1 MHKSS
6 RSRGRDQAA
15 RRLALAFATLIIATT
30 AAAGQ
35 SAVQDYPQ
43 WRGKSSDG
51 SASAFIAPSTW
62 PDSLTRHWRI
72 DVGEGYA
79 TPLVIGDTVYVFA
92 RRDGNEVLT
101 AIDAATGAE
110 RWHSSYP
117 LPYTPSGP
125 TVAHGSGPKATP
137 LFHEGKLF
145 TLGISGILSAFD
157 AKTGV
162 RLWQTAA
169 PAEVPFFS
177 AASSPVG
184 ATGIVIVH
192 PGNYEPLTA
201 FDTNT
206 GAIKW
211 RAGAGGF
218 FMSPLIVTLGGISQ
232 VVSVTQQDVIG
243 VSPDNGAVLWKH
255 TWAGG
260 GMGGTMPIVY
270 GDTILVGA
278 GNGLMAFRPS
288 QKDGRWVTEMLWQTS
303 DVTFYL
309 SNPVVVGD
317 ILFGLSQRVRGQYF
331 AIDAKTGKVLWL
343 GPPRQ
348 ATNTAVVKADGLLV
362 LLNDNAELIVA
373 RASQTAFEP
382 LKRYTVAE
390 SATWAQPTL
399 SGQRIFVKDVSSL
412 TMWTVDR

>member
-1 MHKSS
+1 LFACTVLTV
-6 RSRGRDQAA
+6 AA
-15 RRLALAFATLIIATT
+15 TAFGQN
-30 AAAGQ
+30 AA
-35 SAVQDYPQ
+35 QDYLQ
-43 WRGKSSDG
+43 WRGKGGDG
-51 SASAFIAPSTW
+51 SASAFIAPSAW

-92 RRDGNEVLT
+92 RRDGNEVISS
-101 AIDAATGAE
+101 IDASTGAE
-110 RWHSSYP
+110 RWRSSYP

-125 TVAHGSGPKATP
+125 TVAHGSGPKSTP
-137 LFHEGKLF
+137 LFHDGKLF
-145 TLGISGILSAFD
+145 TLGISGVLSAFD
-157 AKTGV
+157 AKTGK
-162 RLWQTAA
+162 RLWQTSA
-169 PAEVPFFS
+169 PAEVPFYS

-184 ATGIVIVH
+184 AQGIVIVH

-201 FDTNT
+201 FDVNT

-218 FMSPLIVTLGGISQ
+218 FMSPLIVTLAGVPQ

-243 VSPDNGAVLWKH
+243 VSLDNGAVLWKQI
-255 TWAGG
+255 WAGG
-260 GMGGTMPIVY
+260 GMGGTMPIAH

-278 GNGLMAFRPS
+278 GNGLMAIRPS
-288 QKDGRWVTEMLWQTS
+288 QKNGVWVTETLWQTN
-303 DVTFYL
+303 DVGFYL

-317 ILFGLSQRVRGQYF
+317 TLYGLSTRDRGQYF
-331 AIDAKTGKVLWL
+331 AIDVKTGKVLWL

-348 ATNTAVVKADGLLV
+348 ATNTAVVKAGDLLF

-373 RASQTAFEP
+373 RASPTAFEP

-390 SATWAQPTL
+390 SATWAQPAI
-399 SGQRIFVKDVSSL
+399 SGKRIFVKDVNSL
-412 TMWTVDR
+412 TLWTVD

>member
-1 MHKSS
+1 LFACTVLTV
-6 RSRGRDQAA
+6 AA
-15 RRLALAFATLIIATT
+15 TAFGQN
-30 AAAGQ
+30 AA
-35 SAVQDYPQ
+35 QDYLQ
-43 WRGKSSDG
+43 WRGKGGDG
-51 SASAFIAPSTW
+51 SASAFIAPSAW

-92 RRDGNEVLT
+92 RRDGNEVISS
-101 AIDAATGAE
+101 IDASTGAE
-110 RWHSSYP
+110 RWRSSYP

-145 TLGISGILSAFD
+145 TLGISGVLSAFD
-157 AKTGV
+157 AKTGK
-162 RLWQTAA
+162 RLWQTSA
-169 PAEVPFFS
+169 PAEVPFYS

-184 ATGIVIVH
+184 AQGIVIVH

-201 FDTNT
+201 FDVNT

-218 FMSPLIVTLGGISQ
+218 FMSPLIVTLAGVPQ

-243 VSPDNGAVLWKH
+243 VSLDNGAVLWKQI
-255 TWAGG
+255 WAGG
-260 GMGGTMPIVY
+260 GMGGTMPIAH

-278 GNGLMAFRPS
+278 GNGLMAIRPS
-288 QKDGRWVTEMLWQTS
+288 QKNGVWVTETLWQTN
-303 DVTFYL
+303 DVGFYL

-317 ILFGLSQRVRGQYF
+317 TLYGLSTRDRGQYF
-331 AIDAKTGKVLWL
+331 AIDVKTGKVLWL

-348 ATNTAVVKADGLLV
+348 ATNTAVVKAGDLLF

-373 RASQTAFEP
+373 RASPTAFEP

-390 SATWAQPTL
+390 SATWAQPAI
-399 SGQRIFVKDVSSL
+399 SGKRIFVKDVNSL
-412 TMWTVDR
+412 TLWTVTST

>member
-1 MHKSS
+1 
-6 RSRGRDQAA
+6 
-15 RRLALAFATLIIATT
+15 
-30 AAAGQ
+30 
-35 SAVQDYPQ
+35 
-43 WRGKSSDG
+43 
-51 SASAFIAPSTW
+51 
-62 PDSLTRHWRI
+62 LTRRWRI

-92 RRDGNEVLT
+92 RRDGSEVLL
-101 AIDAATGAE
+101 AIDAATGTE
-110 RWHSSYP
+110 RWRSAYP
-117 LPYTPSGP
+117 LPYTPSSP

-137 LFHEGKLF
+137 LFHEGKIF

-157 AKTGV
+157 AKTGT

-169 PAEVPFFS
+169 PAEVPFYS

-184 ATGIVIVH
+184 AKGIVIVH

-201 FDTNT
+201 FDVNT

-218 FMSPLIVTLGGISQ
+218 FMSPLIVTLGGVSQ
-232 VVSVTQQDVIG
+232 VVSVTQQDVTG

-255 TWAGG
+255 AWAGG
-260 GMGGTMPIVY
+260 GMGGTMPIAY
-270 GDTILVGA
+270 RDTILVGA
-278 GNGLMAFRPS
+278 GIGLMAFRPT
-288 QKDGRWVTEMLWQTS
+288 QKDGTWVTETLWQTS

-317 ILFGLSQRVRGQYF
+317 TVFGFSQRDRGQYF
-331 AIDAKTGKVLWL
+331 AVDAKTGKVLWV

-348 ATNTAVVKADGLLV
+348 ATSAAVVKAGELLF

-373 RASQTAFEP
+373 RASQAAFEP
-382 LKRYTVAE
+382 LKRYTITD
-390 SATWAQPTL
+390 SATWAQPTV
-399 SGQRIFVKDVSSL
+399 SGRRIFVKDVSSL
-412 TMWTVDR
+412 TLWTVD

>member
-1 MHKSS
+1 MFACTVLTV
-6 RSRGRDQAA
+6 AA
-15 RRLALAFATLIIATT
+15 TAFGQN
-30 AAAGQ
+30 AA
-35 SAVQDYPQ
+35 QDYLQ
-43 WRGKSSDG
+43 WRGKGGDG
-51 SASAFIAPSTW
+51 SASAFIAPSAW

-92 RRDGNEVLT
+92 RRDGNEVISS
-101 AIDAATGAE
+101 IDASTGAE
-110 RWHSSYP
+110 RWRSSYP

-145 TLGISGILSAFD
+145 TLGISGVLSAFD
-157 AKTGV
+157 AKTGK
-162 RLWQTAA
+162 RLWQTSA
-169 PAEVPFFS
+169 PAEVPFYS

-184 ATGIVIVH
+184 AQGIVILH

-201 FDTNT
+201 FDVNT

-218 FMSPLIVTLGGISQ
+218 FMSPLIVTLAGVPQ

-243 VSPDNGAVLWKH
+243 VSLDNGAVLWKQI
-255 TWAGG
+255 WAGG
-260 GMGGTMPIVY
+260 GMGGTMPIAH

-278 GNGLMAFRPS
+278 GNGLMAIRPS
-288 QKDGRWVTEMLWQTS
+288 QKNGVWVTETLWQTN
-303 DVTFYL
+303 DVGFYL

-317 ILFGLSQRVRGQYF
+317 TLYGLSTRDRGQYF
-331 AIDAKTGKVLWL
+331 AIDVKTGKVLWL

-348 ATNTAVVKADGLLV
+348 ATNTAVVKAGDLLF

-373 RASQTAFEP
+373 RASPTAFEP

-390 SATWAQPTL
+390 SATWAQPAI
-399 SGQRIFVKDVSSL
+399 SGKRIFVKDVNSL
-412 TMWTVDR
+412 TLWTVD

>member
-1 MHKSS
+1 MVTETVTA
-6 RSRGRDQAA
+6 QNAA
-15 RRLALAFATLIIATT
+15 
-30 AAAGQ
+30 
-35 SAVQDYPQ
+35 QDYPQ
-43 WRGKSSDG
+43 WRGASGDG
-51 SASAFIAPSTW
+51 SASAFVSPSTW
-62 PDSLTRHWRI
+62 PDSLIRRWRI
-72 DVGEGYA
+72 EVGEGYG
-79 TPLVIGDTVYVFA
+79 TPLVIGDIVYVFA
-92 RRDGNEVLT
+92 RRDGNEVLL
-101 AIDAATGAE
+101 AINALTGVE
-110 RWHSSYP
+110 RWRSAYP
-117 LPYTPSGP
+117 LAYTPSGP

-157 AKTGV
+157 AKTGK

-169 PAEVPFFS
+169 PAEVPFYS

-184 ATGIVIVH
+184 AKGIVIVH

-201 FDTNT
+201 FDVNT

-218 FMSPLIVTLGGISQ
+218 FMSPLIVTLGGVRQ
-232 VVSVTQQDVIG
+232 VVSVTQEDVIG
-243 VSPDNGAVLWKH
+243 VSLDNGAVFWKQ

-260 GMGGTMPIVY
+260 GMGGTMPIAY

-278 GNGLMAFRPS
+278 GNGLMAFRPH
-288 QKDGRWVTEMLWQTS
+288 QRDGTWVTETLWQIS

-317 ILFGLSQRVRGQYF
+317 TIYGLSQHSRGQYF
-331 AIDAKTGKVLWL
+331 AVDAKTGRVRWL

-348 ATNTAVVKADGLLV
+348 ATNTAVVKAAELLF

-373 RASQTAFEP
+373 RANQSAFEP
-382 LKRYTVAE
+382 LKSYTVAE
-390 SATWAQPTL
+390 SPTWAQPTL
-399 SGQRIFVKDVSSL
+399 SGRRIFVKDVNSL
-412 TMWTVDR
+412 TLWTFD

>member
-1 MHKSS
+1 MALVVTT
-6 RSRGRDQAA
+6 GVAA
-15 RRLALAFATLIIATT
+15 QNAPE
-30 AAAGQ
+30 
-35 SAVQDYPQ
+35 DYPQ
-43 WRGKSSDG
+43 WRGKSGDG
-51 SASAFIAPSTW
+51 AASAFVVPSTW
-62 PDSLTRHWRI
+62 PDSLTRRWRVE
-72 DVGEGYA
+72 VGEGYA
-79 TPLVIGDTVYVFA
+79 TPLVVGDSVYVFA
-92 RRDGNEVLT
+92 RRDGHEVLL
-101 AIDAATGAE
+101 ALDASTGVE
-110 RWHSSYP
+110 RWRSSYS

-157 AKTGV
+157 ANSGK

-169 PAEVPFFS
+169 PAEVPFYS

-184 ATGIVIVH
+184 AKGLVIVH

-201 FDTNT
+201 FDVNT
-206 GAIKW
+206 GAIRW

-218 FMSPLIVTLGGISQ
+218 FMSPLIVTLDGVAQ

-243 VSPDNGAVLWKH
+243 VSLESGAVLWKQ

-270 GDTILVGA
+270 GDAILVGA

-288 QKDGRWVTEMLWQTS
+288 QRHGVWITEALWQTS
-303 DVTFYL
+303 EIAFYL

-317 ILFGLSQRVRGQYF
+317 TLFGFSQRSRGQYF
-331 AIDAKTGKVLWL
+331 AVEAKTGKVLWL

-348 ATNTAVVKADGLLV
+348 ASNTAVVKASELLF

-382 LKRYTVAE
+382 LKRYIVAE
-390 SATWAQPTL
+390 SATWAQPAL
-399 SGQRIFVKDVSSL
+399 SGNRIFIKDVNSVTL
-412 TMWTVDR
+412 WTLD

>member
-1 MHKSS
+1 MHN
-6 RSRGRDQAA
+6 RNRGRHRDQATL
-15 RRLALAFATLIIATT
+15 LAVLVFATLIVAATT
-30 AAAGQ
+30 AAA
-35 SAVQDYPQ
+35 QDYPQ
-43 WRGKSSDG
+43 WRGRSGDG
-51 SASAFIAPSTW
+51 SASAFVAPSTW
-62 PDSLTRHWRI
+62 PDSLTRRWRI
-72 DVGEGYA
+72 EVGEGYA

-92 RRDGNEVLT
+92 RRDGNEVLI
-101 AIDAATGAE
+101 AVDAASGVE
-110 RWHSSYP
+110 RWRSAYP

-157 AKTGV
+157 AKTGK

-169 PAEVPFFS
+169 PSEVPVYS

-184 ATGIVIVH
+184 AKGIVIVH

-201 FDTNT
+201 FDVNT
-206 GAIKW
+206 GAVKW

-218 FMSPLIVTLGGISQ
+218 FMSPLIVTLGGVAQ

-243 VSPDNGAVLWKH
+243 VSLDNGAVLWKQA
-255 TWAGG
+255 WAGG
-260 GMGGTMPIVY
+260 GMGGTMPVAY

-288 QKDGRWVTEMLWQTS
+288 EKNGMWVTETLWQTS

-317 ILFGLSQRVRGQYF
+317 TLFGLSQRDRGQYF

-348 ATNTAVVKADGLLV
+348 ATNTAVVKAGGLLF
-362 LLNDNAELIVA
+362 LLNDSAELIVA

-382 LKRYTVAE
+382 LKRYTVAD

-399 SGQRIFVKDVSSL
+399 SGKRIFVKDVNSL
-412 TMWTVDR
+412 TLWTVD

>member
-1 MHKSS
+1 MLNPS
-6 RSRGRDQAA
+6 RSRRCDQAT
-15 RRLALAFATLIIATT
+15 RRAWRACVAFFIATTT
-30 AAAGQ
+30 AAA
-35 SAVQDYPQ
+35 QDYPQ
-43 WRGKSSDG
+43 WRGASGDG
-51 SASAFIAPSTW
+51 SASAFVSPSTW
-62 PDSLTRHWRI
+62 PESLARRWRI
-72 DVGEGYA
+72 EVGEGYA

-92 RRDGNEVLT
+92 RRDGNEVLLS
-101 AIDAATGAE
+101 IDAATGVE
-110 RWHSSYP
+110 RWRSAYP
-117 LPYTPSGP
+117 LAYTPSGP

-157 AKTGV
+157 AGTGQ
-162 RLWQTAA
+162 RLWHTAA
-169 PAEVPFFS
+169 PAEVPFYS

-184 ATGIVIVH
+184 AKGIVIVH

-201 FDTNT
+201 FDVNT
-206 GAIKW
+206 GAVKW
-211 RAGAGGF
+211 RVGAGGF
-218 FMSPLIVTLGGISQ
+218 FMSPLIVTLGGVRQ

-243 VSPDNGAVLWKH
+243 VSLDSGTILWKQ

-260 GMGGTMPIVY
+260 GMGGTMPIAY

-288 QKDGRWVTEMLWQTS
+288 QRDGTWVTQTLWETS
-303 DVTFYL
+303 EVTFYL

-317 ILFGLSQRVRGQYF
+317 TIYGLSQRDRGRYF
-331 AIDAKTGKVLWL
+331 AVDAKTGTVLWL

-348 ATNTAVVKADGLLV
+348 ATNTAVVKAGELLF

-373 RASQTAFEP
+373 RANRTTFEP
-382 LKRYTVAE
+382 LKRYTVAA

-399 SGQRIFVKDVSSL
+399 SGKRIFVKDANSL
-412 TMWTVDR
+412 TLWTVN

>member
-1 MHKSS
+1 MHNGI
-6 RSRGRDQAA
+6 RGRDLDQAA
-15 RRLALAFATLIIATT
+15 RRVTLAFAALIVTATI
-30 AAAGQ
+30 AAGQ
-35 SAVQDYPQ
+35 SAAQDYPQ
-43 WRGKSSDG
+43 WRGKSGDG
-51 SASAFIAPSTW
+51 SASAFIAPSAW
-62 PDSLTRHWRI
+62 PDSLTRRWRI

-79 TPLVIGDTVYVFA
+79 TPLVVGDTVYVFA
-92 RRDGNEVLT
+92 RRDGSEVLL

-110 RWHSSYP
+110 RWRSAYP

-145 TLGISGILSAFD
+145 TLGISGVLSAFD
-157 AKTGV
+157 AKTGK
-162 RLWQTAA
+162 RLWQTPA
-169 PAEVPFFS
+169 PSEVPFYS

-184 ATGIVIVH
+184 AKGIVIVH

-201 FDTNT
+201 FDVNT

-211 RAGAGGF
+211 RAGADGF
-218 FMSPLIVTLGGISQ
+218 FMSPLMVTLGGVLQ
-232 VVSVTQQDVIG
+232 VVSVTQKDVIG
-243 VSPDNGAVLWKH
+243 VSPESGAILWTH

-260 GMGGTMPIVY
+260 GMGGTMPIAY

-278 GNGLMAFRPS
+278 GSGLMAFRPS
-288 QKDGRWVTEMLWQTS
+288 QKNGAWVTETLWQTS

-317 ILFGLSQRVRGQYF
+317 TLFGLSQRDRGQYF
-331 AIDAKTGKVLWL
+331 AVDAKTGKVLWL

-348 ATNTAVVKADGLLV
+348 ATNTAVVKADAVVL

-382 LKRYTVAE
+382 LKRYTVAN

-399 SGQRIFVKDVSSL
+399 SGKRIFVKDVNSL
-412 TMWTVDR
+412 TLWTVD

>member
-1 MHKSS
+1 LFACTVLTV
-6 RSRGRDQAA
+6 AA
-15 RRLALAFATLIIATT
+15 TAFGQN
-30 AAAGQ
+30 AA
-35 SAVQDYPQ
+35 QDYLQ
-43 WRGKSSDG
+43 WRGKGGDG
-51 SASAFIAPSTW
+51 SASAFIAPSAW

-92 RRDGNEVLT
+92 RRDGNEVISS
-101 AIDAATGAE
+101 IDASTGAE
-110 RWHSSYP
+110 RWRSSYP

-145 TLGISGILSAFD
+145 TLGISGVLSAFD
-157 AKTGV
+157 AKTGK
-162 RLWQTAA
+162 RLWQTSA
-169 PAEVPFFS
+169 PAEVPFYS

-184 ATGIVIVH
+184 AQGIVIVH

-201 FDTNT
+201 FDVNT

-218 FMSPLIVTLGGISQ
+218 FMSPLIVTLAGVPQ

-243 VSPDNGAVLWKH
+243 VSLDNGAVLWKQI
-255 TWAGG
+255 WAGG
-260 GMGGTMPIVY
+260 GMGGTMPIAH

-278 GNGLMAFRPS
+278 GNGLMAIRPS
-288 QKDGRWVTEMLWQTS
+288 QKNGVWVTETLWQTN
-303 DVTFYL
+303 DVGFYL

-317 ILFGLSQRVRGQYF
+317 TLYGLSTRDRGQYF
-331 AIDAKTGKVLWL
+331 AIDVKTGKVLWL

-348 ATNTAVVKADGLLV
+348 ATNTAVVKAGDLLF

-373 RASQTAFEP
+373 RASPTAFEP

-390 SATWAQPTL
+390 SATWAQPAI
-399 SGQRIFVKDVSSL
+399 SGKRIFVKDVNSL
-412 TMWTVDR
+412 TLWTVD

>member
-1 MHKSS
+1 MC
-6 RSRGRDQAA
+6 
-15 RRLALAFATLIIATT
+15 ATLIVAAAT
-30 AAAGQ
+30 AAGQ
-35 SAVQDYPQ
+35 NAAQDYPQ
-43 WRGKSSDG
+43 WRGKSGDG
-51 SASAFIAPSTW
+51 SASAFIGPSTW
-62 PDSLTRHWRI
+62 PDALTRRRSI
-72 DVGEGYA
+72 EVGEGYA

-92 RRDGNEVLT
+92 RRDGDEVLL
-101 AIDAATGAE
+101 ALDASSGAE
-110 RWHSSYP
+110 RWRSAYL
-117 LPYTPSGP
+117 LPYTLSGP

-145 TLGISGILSAFD
+145 TLGISGVLSAFD
-157 AKTGV
+157 AKTGK

-169 PAEVPFFS
+169 PAEVPFYS

-184 ATGIVIVH
+184 AKGVVIVH

-201 FDTNT
+201 FDVNT
-206 GAIKW
+206 GAVKW

-218 FMSPLIVTLGGISQ
+218 FMSPLIVTLGGVAQ
-232 VVSVTQQDVIG
+232 VVSVTQEDVIG
-243 VSPDNGAVLWKH
+243 VSLDSGAVLWKQ

-270 GDTILVGA
+270 RDTILVGA

-288 QKDGRWVTEMLWQTS
+288 QRDGTWVTETLWHTS

-309 SNPVVVGD
+309 SNPVIVGD
-317 ILFGLSQRVRGQYF
+317 TLFGLSQRDRGQYF
-331 AIDAKTGKVLWL
+331 AIDAKSGKVLWL

-348 ATNTAVVKADGLLV
+348 ATNTAVVKTGELLF

-373 RASQTAFEP
+373 RASQAAFEP
-382 LKRYTVAE
+382 LKSYTVAE

-399 SGQRIFVKDVSSL
+399 SGKRIFVKDVNSL
-412 TMWTVDR
+412 TLWTVD

>member
-1 MHKSS
+1 M
-6 RSRGRDQAA
+6 
-15 RRLALAFATLIIATT
+15 LVFATLIVAATT
-30 AAAGQ
+30 AAA
-35 SAVQDYPQ
+35 QDYPQ
-43 WRGKSSDG
+43 WRGRSGDG
-51 SASAFIAPSTW
+51 SASAFVAPSTW
-62 PDSLTRHWRI
+62 PESLTRRWRI
-72 DVGEGYA
+72 EVGEGYA

-92 RRDGNEVLT
+92 RRDGNEVLI
-101 AIDAATGAE
+101 AVDAASGVE
-110 RWHSSYP
+110 RWRSAYP

-157 AKTGV
+157 AKTGK

-169 PAEVPFFS
+169 PSEVPFYS

-184 ATGIVIVH
+184 AKGIVIVH

-201 FDTNT
+201 FDVNT
-206 GAIKW
+206 GAVKW

-218 FMSPLIVTLGGISQ
+218 FMSPLIVTLGGVAQ

-243 VSPDNGAVLWKH
+243 VSLDNGAVLWKQA
-255 TWAGG
+255 WAGG
-260 GMGGTMPIVY
+260 GMGGTMPVAY

-288 QKDGRWVTEMLWQTS
+288 EKNGMWVTETLWQTS

-317 ILFGLSQRVRGQYF
+317 TLFGLSQRDRGQYF

-348 ATNTAVVKADGLLV
+348 ATNTAVVKAGGLLF
-362 LLNDNAELIVA
+362 LLNDSAELIIA

-382 LKRYTVAE
+382 LKRYTVAD

-399 SGQRIFVKDVSSL
+399 SGKRLFVKDVNSL
-412 TMWTVDR
+412 TLWTVD

>member
-1 MHKSS
+1 LFACTVLTV
-6 RSRGRDQAA
+6 AA
-15 RRLALAFATLIIATT
+15 TAFGQN
-30 AAAGQ
+30 AA
-35 SAVQDYPQ
+35 QDYLQ
-43 WRGKSSDG
+43 WRGKGGDG
-51 SASAFIAPSTW
+51 SASAFIAPSAW

-92 RRDGNEVLT
+92 RRDGNEVISS
-101 AIDAATGAE
+101 IDASTGAE
-110 RWHSSYP
+110 RWRSSYP

-145 TLGISGILSAFD
+145 TLGISGVLSAFD
-157 AKTGV
+157 AKTGK
-162 RLWQTAA
+162 RLWQTSA
-169 PAEVPFFS
+169 PAEVPFYS

-184 ATGIVIVH
+184 AQGIVIVH

-201 FDTNT
+201 FDVNT

-218 FMSPLIVTLGGISQ
+218 FMSPLIVTLAGVPQ

-243 VSPDNGAVLWKH
+243 VSLDNGAVLWKQI
-255 TWAGG
+255 WAGG
-260 GMGGTMPIVY
+260 GMGGTMPIAH

-278 GNGLMAFRPS
+278 GNGLMAIRPS
-288 QKDGRWVTEMLWQTS
+288 QKNGVWLTETLWQTN
-303 DVTFYL
+303 DVGFYL

-317 ILFGLSQRVRGQYF
+317 TLYGLSTRDRGQYF
-331 AIDAKTGKVLWL
+331 AIDIKTGKALWL

-348 ATNTAVVKADGLLV
+348 ATNTAVVKAGDLLF

-373 RASQTAFEP
+373 RASPTAFEP

-390 SATWAQPTL
+390 SATWAQPAI
-399 SGQRIFVKDVSSL
+399 SG
-412 TMWTVDR
+412 

>member
-1 MHKSS
+1 LFACTVLTV
-6 RSRGRDQAA
+6 AA
-15 RRLALAFATLIIATT
+15 TAFGQN
-30 AAAGQ
+30 AA
-35 SAVQDYPQ
+35 QDYLQ
-43 WRGKSSDG
+43 WRGKGGDG
-51 SASAFIAPSTW
+51 SASAFIAPSAW

-92 RRDGNEVLT
+92 RRDGNE
-101 AIDAATGAE
+101 AISSIDASTGAE
-110 RWHSSYP
+110 RWRSSYP

-145 TLGISGILSAFD
+145 TLGISGVLSAFD
-157 AKTGV
+157 AKTGK
-162 RLWQTAA
+162 RLWQTSA
-169 PAEVPFFS
+169 PAEVPFYS

-184 ATGIVIVH
+184 AQGIVIVH

-201 FDTNT
+201 FDVNT

-218 FMSPLIVTLGGISQ
+218 FMSPLIVTLAGVPQ

-243 VSPDNGAVLWKH
+243 VSLDNGAVLWKQI
-255 TWAGG
+255 WAGG
-260 GMGGTMPIVY
+260 GMGGTMPIAH

-278 GNGLMAFRPS
+278 GNGLMAIRPS
-288 QKDGRWVTEMLWQTS
+288 QKNGVWVTETLWQTN
-303 DVTFYL
+303 DVGFYL

-317 ILFGLSQRVRGQYF
+317 TLYGLSTRDRGQYF
-331 AIDAKTGKVLWL
+331 AIDVKTGKVLWL

-348 ATNTAVVKADGLLV
+348 ATNTAVVKAGDLLF

-373 RASQTAFEP
+373 RASPTAFEP

-390 SATWAQPTL
+390 SATWAQPAI
-399 SGQRIFVKDVSSL
+399 SGKRIFVKDVNSL
-412 TMWTVDR
+412 TLWTVD

>member
-1 MHKSS
+1 LFACTVLTV
-6 RSRGRDQAA
+6 AA
-15 RRLALAFATLIIATT
+15 TAFGQN
-30 AAAGQ
+30 AA
-35 SAVQDYPQ
+35 QDYLQ
-43 WRGKSSDG
+43 WRGKGGDG
-51 SASAFIAPSTW
+51 SASAFIAPSAW

-92 RRDGNEVLT
+92 RRDGNEVISS
-101 AIDAATGAE
+101 IDASTGAE
-110 RWHSSYP
+110 RWRSSYP

-145 TLGISGILSAFD
+145 TLGISGVLSAFD
-157 AKTGV
+157 AKTGK
-162 RLWQTAA
+162 RLWQTSA
-169 PAEVPFFS
+169 PAEVPFYS

-184 ATGIVIVH
+184 AQGIVIVH

-201 FDTNT
+201 FDVNT

-218 FMSPLIVTLGGISQ
+218 FMSPLIVTLAGVPQ

-243 VSPDNGAVLWKH
+243 VSLDNGAVLWKQI
-255 TWAGG
+255 WAGG
-260 GMGGTMPIVY
+260 GMGGTMPIAH

-278 GNGLMAFRPS
+278 GNGLMAIRPS
-288 QKDGRWVTEMLWQTS
+288 QKNGVWLTETLWQTN
-303 DVTFYL
+303 DVGFYL

-317 ILFGLSQRVRGQYF
+317 TLYGLSTRDRGQYF
-331 AIDAKTGKVLWL
+331 AIDVKTGKVLWL

-348 ATNTAVVKADGLLV
+348 ATNTAVVKAGDLLF

-373 RASQTAFEP
+373 RASPTAFEP

-390 SATWAQPTL
+390 SATWAQPAI
-399 SGQRIFVKDVSSL
+399 SGKRIFVKDVNSL
-412 TMWTVDR
+412 TLWTVD